1 MEKNNDTQKFE
12 SKKNSKKDYA
22 GVKAAG
28 MGLAGAAVGSTATAF
43 TKNIGDEPEAN
54 NPAPEQKP
62 VQPEPVQPEPK
73 PEPTPEPVVP
83 SPEPEPIVSEPEPIV
98 PEPEPKPINPEPEP
112 EPKPID
118 PEPEPEP
125 KPIDPEPE
133 PDDIPYVPAIEIDPN
148 DKDVADII
156 QDVTSLDVVRD
167 VNGNEMLVA
176 TAHNAEAGEFYLVD
190 MDVDGDFDVILDS
203 AGIPVKD
210 MTGADD
216 KLITLTDLDVKVSGE
231 DYVAPNEIDESI
243 AQNTSIG
250 EDIQMDIIEV

>member
-12 SKKNSKKDYA
+12 SKKNSKKDFA
-22 GVKAAG
+22 GVKSAG

-43 TKNIGDEPEAN
+43 TTNKGEESEVG
-54 NPAPEQKP
+54 NPT
-62 VQPEPVQPEPK
+62 PEPTPIQPEPK
-73 PEPTPEPVVP
+73 TEQVVPDTNPEPVAP
-83 SPEPEPIVSEPEPIV
+83 SPEPNPIEPEPDPIV
-98 PEPEPKPINPEPEP
+98 PEPEPIVPKP

-148 DKDVADII
+148 DNDVADII
-156 QDVTSLDVVRD
+156 QDVTSLDVIRD

-176 TAHNAEAGEFYLVD
+176 TAHNAEDGEFYLVD
-190 MDVDGDFDVILDS
+190 MDVDGDFDVILDG
-203 AGIPVKD
+203 AGIPVKGLVD
-210 MTGADD
+210 ADD

-243 AQNTSIG
+243 AQDTTIG